1 MGSQSGPFLAQ
12 KGFASS
18 RPATQPLT
26 QGYTMS
32 QSQAT
37 GKNWCILPN
46 QCVPASSSTAQ
57 HCHTSILVALQS
69 AAAAVRCLL

>member
-1 MGSQSGPFLAQ
+1 MKGSRPGSAPGYASGNSLLAAGGRNSLMGSQSGPFLAQ

-37 GKNWCILPN
+37 GKN
-46 QCVPASSSTAQ
+46 
-57 HCHTSILVALQS
+57 
-69 AAAAVRCLL
+69 